1 MVEADPVMR
10 AARSGFGVV
19 MVALILAWAALFVFR
34 DETNQILFLVWMIG
48 AAAFYASKYYYQRGT
63 DTPTDASAERDRS
76 TERDG
81 SDQTEESDGNAE

>member
-1 MVEADPVMR
+1 
-10 AARSGFGVV
+10 

-48 AAAFYASKYYYQRGT
+48 AAAFYASKYYYQRDA
-63 DTPTDASAERDRS
+63 DTPTDGSAERDRS

-81 SDQTEESDGNAE
+81 SDQTEESDGNAK

>member
-10 AARSGFGVV
+10 AARNGFGVV

-48 AAAFYASKYYYQRGT
+48 AAAFYASKYYYQRDA

-76 TERDG
+76 TERDEN
-81 SDQTEESDGNAE
+81 DEDEESDGNAE